1 MKAATVDPAPGGS
14 GPLMATHL
22 PPADCAAPAS
32 MAMPV
37 PMPVTIIDMTSQ
49 TRATVAIRDIMPGVQ
64 ADLDA
69 LGRVIRLR
77 VQQVPPDL
85 LPTA

>member
-22 PPADCAAPAS
+22 PA
-32 MAMPV
+32 
-37 PMPVTIIDMTSQ
+37 PVTIIDMTSQ
-49 TRATVAIRDIMPGVQ
+49 ARATVAIRDIMPGVQ

-77 VQQVPPDL
+77 VQNTPPDL